1 MAIRVLIADDH
12 ALELAAVKE
21 SLSTCPSVRVVAEA
35 TSAREALALTVRS
48 RPDVALLDMHMPG
61 SLDPLSCA
69 ERIKKRLPET
79 RVVMISAFN
88 DEPSVRMAFRRGAD
102 AFISKAVD
110 PSDIG
115 PALRAAVQ
123 KTVFHAPVDGLSGN
137 GPLTEG
143 LTERELAVIKGVA
156 AGLPNKVISQRLVV
170 TEHTVKFHLTN
181 IFRKTGTSNRTE
193 AARWAL
199 GHGLVEDRDGEAIS
213 ELDLGGVAALQPS

>member
-1 MAIRVLIADDH
+1 MGIRILIADDH
-12 ALELAAVKE
+12 GLELEAVKE
-21 SLSTCPSVRVVAEA
+21 GLRACPSMKVVAEA
-35 TSAREALALTVRS
+35 SSGREALALAIRS

-61 SLDPLSCA
+61 SVDGLTCG
-69 ERIKKRLPET
+69 ERIKKRLPES

-88 DEPSVRMAFRRGAD
+88 DEASVRMAFRRGAD

-123 KTVFHAPVDGLSGN
+123 KTVFHAPLDGLGGN
-137 GPLTEG
+137 GLTEG
-143 LTERELAVIKGVA
+143 LTERELAVIKAVA
-156 AGLPNKVISQRLVV
+156 AGHPNKTISQRLWV

-181 IFRKTGTSNRTE
+181 IFRKTRTTNRTE

-199 GHGLVEDRDGEAIS
+199 EHGLVEDEEPVGKGLAHA
-213 ELDLGGVAALQPS
+213 VPAP